1 MEINELTNQKKKCQM
16 SRTRYAQVLKFWIS
30 LSRYKRKKREK
41 KKELYVSVCF
51 YECLYNQT
59 NKQAKKKKRK
69 KTLTYTSL
77 WKYSLSAFLLFLSV
91 SITCENNLS

>member
-1 MEINELTNQKKKCQM
+1 M

-41 KKELYVSVCF
+41 KKELYVYLCF

-59 NKQAKKKKRK
+59 NKQAKKKKKRK

>member
-1 MEINELTNQKKKCQM
+1 MSDVQDAVRSGFEVLDIIIALQKKK
-16 SRTRYAQVLKFWIS
+16 KG
-30 LSRYKRKKREK
+30 EK

>member
-1 MEINELTNQKKKCQM
+1 MSDVQDAVRSGFEVLDIIIALQKKK
-16 SRTRYAQVLKFWIS
+16 KG
-30 LSRYKRKKREK
+30 EK
-41 KKELYVSVCF
+41 KKNFMSLCAFMSASIIKR
-51 YECLYNQT
+51 T
-59 NKQAKKKKRK
+59 SKQKKKKRK

>member
-1 MEINELTNQKKKCQM
+1 M

-59 NKQAKKKKRK
+59 NKQAKKKKEEEDANIHK
-69 KTLTYTSL
+69 LVEVLTEC
-77 WKYSLSAFLLFLSV
+77 V
-91 SITCENNLS
+91 SSFPLCVNHLREQFKLGVCL

>member
-1 MEINELTNQKKKCQM
+1 M

-59 NKQAKKKKRK
+59 NKQAKKKKKRK